1 MKVHKIDLTNFRWTV
16 EITARYGDILNF
28 LNSETNFHENWF
40 QTNFHIINNDEL
52 QIQTG
57 DKLAIKYETWMI
69 NDETDFKE
77 KKWAEFE
84 VVRVA
89 TSSKLE
95 AGYVILGL
103 NLLGSKNV

>member
-16 EITARYGDILNF
+16 EITARYGSLLNL
-28 LNSETNFHENWF
+28 LNG
-40 QTNFHIINNDEL
+40 QCNFHIINNDEF
-52 QIQTG
+52 QFQTG
-57 DKLAIKYETWMI
+57 DKIFIKYETWMVNEEI
-69 NDETDFKE
+69 DFKE
-77 KKWAEFE
+77 KKWVEFE

-89 TSSKLE
+89 SSSKLE